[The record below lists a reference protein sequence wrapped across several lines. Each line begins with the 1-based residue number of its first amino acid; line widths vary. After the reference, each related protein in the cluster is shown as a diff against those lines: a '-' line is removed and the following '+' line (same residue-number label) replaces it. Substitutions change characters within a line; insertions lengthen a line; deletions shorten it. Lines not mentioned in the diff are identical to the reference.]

1 MNSKRLNADNDPF
14 LQEVMSSRKTPKA
27 ILGDV
32 VKDDDDEAMLL
43 TIMGGSSIANAA
55 SLWEEE
61 ESNNGAVVIVEDPP
75 VEDLLHPKTTTTKDL
90 TNPENDDGNDVES
103 LMHEWKNEEEDEKED
118 AVSIE
123 LVNAI
128 TNEVVLL
135 RQAQQHRSRNMAL
148 IRSFRRKIMP
158 TSRRS
163 KTINNRRQWK
173 NRLDQTPEEQRR
185 TRSKRNVAVV
195 MNVDEE
201 TNLHRLCDDMG
212 TDPQFYHDNQQQRQR
227 RNPRRQMQ
235 SRRYKNISSKSLFA
249 SFNSS
254 TNNSNGWIRYF
265 LSASCLVGFATLM
278 SIAIMEGLA
287 HTNNTSLRLPN
298 DNNSNNGTT
307 TAATPAV
314 TNEPKLWWEHVN
326 DEKNIIP
333 IGKEG
338 QDWEGGR
345 PNIIQSTTASSSSY
359 IPKVDT
365 NMDIEDIIQPPP
377 HLVSSSTTSNPLHP
391 TWYSIEVGGWSG
403 GTHVDAL
410 RFCVVQNVDQQLCPI
425 KQLCPN
431 GPSHPPLIG
440 AHITA
445 TKDVGQQWVPV
456 IDAPNTWILIK
467 TKVGE
472 SQSSL
477 CMDYTTLVGGGRL
490 SDGYGGGGGPSWGLD
505 ESEPGLKRHILCCA
519 ETRMSGG
526 SNGDGGG

>member
-1 MNSKRLNADNDPF
+1 MN
-14 LQEVMSSRKTPKA
+14 E
-27 ILGDV
+27 
-32 VKDDDDEAMLL
+32 
-43 TIMGGSSIANAA
+43 
-55 SLWEEE
+55 
-61 ESNNGAVVIVEDPP
+61 
-75 VEDLLHPKTTTTKDL
+75 
-90 TNPENDDGNDVES
+90 
-103 LMHEWKNEEEDEKED
+103 
-118 AVSIE
+118 
-123 LVNAI
+123 
-128 TNEVVLL
+128 
-135 RQAQQHRSRNMAL
+135 
-148 IRSFRRKIMP
+148 
-158 TSRRS
+158 
-163 KTINNRRQWK
+163 
-173 NRLDQTPEEQRR
+173 
-185 TRSKRNVAVV
+185 
-195 MNVDEE
+195 DEE

-212 TDPQFYHDNQQQRQR
+212 IDPQFYHDDNQQQQQR
-227 RNPRRQMQ
+227 RRHPRRQIR

-254 TNNSNGWIRYF
+254 TNNSNGWVRYF

-298 DNNSNNGTT
+298 DNSDNGTT
-307 TAATPAV
+307 TATTATAV

-333 IGKEG
+333 IGDEG

-345 PNIIQSTTASSSSY
+345 PNNIQSSTTASSSY

-377 HLVSSSTTSNPLHP
+377 HLASASTSNPLHP

-410 RFCVVQNVDQQLCPI
+410 RFCVQNNDQQLCPI

-440 AHITA
+440 AHFTPI
-445 TKDVGQQWVPV
+445 KDVGQQWVPV

-477 CMDYTTLVGGGRL
+477 CMDYTTLVGGGR
-490 SDGYGGGGGPSWGLD
+490 SFDGYGGGGGGPSWGLD
-505 ESEPGLKRHILCCA
+505 ESEPGLKRHILCCT
-519 ETRMSGG
+519 EIRTSGG